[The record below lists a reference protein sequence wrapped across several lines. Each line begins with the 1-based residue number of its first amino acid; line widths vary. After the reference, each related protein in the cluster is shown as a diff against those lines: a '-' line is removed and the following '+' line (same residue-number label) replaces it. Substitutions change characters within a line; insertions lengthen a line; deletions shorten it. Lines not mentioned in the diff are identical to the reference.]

1 MFLTGNATAA
11 LNITTDITTDCL
23 SHATVIGSLLLSILL
38 PVHKL
43 ILLL

>member
-1 MFLTGNATAA
+1 MFLTGNATAD
-11 LNITTDITTDCL
+11 LNITTDCL
-23 SHATVIGSLLLSILL
+23 SHATVIGSPLLSILL

>member
-1 MFLTGNATAA
+1 MFLTDNATVV

-23 SHATVIGSLLLSILL
+23 SHATVIGSLWLSILL